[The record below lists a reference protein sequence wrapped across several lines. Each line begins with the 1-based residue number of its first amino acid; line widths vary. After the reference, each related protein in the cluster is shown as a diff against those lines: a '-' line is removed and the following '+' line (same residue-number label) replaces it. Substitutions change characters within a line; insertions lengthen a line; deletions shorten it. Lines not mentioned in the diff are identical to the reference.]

1 MPALNLDTDAVA
13 IAESLSR
20 SERPLVACLCAEW
33 CGTCRDYQAA
43 FNHLADAHPEAC
55 FVWIDIETHADLLD
69 DFDVEN
75 FPTILIEDAQA
86 RRFFGTVLPHPGI
99 VERMLTDLP
108 MLQDISGTPLLRTI
122 LCAVAPA

>member
-33 CGTCRDYQAA
+33 CGTCRDYLAA

-108 MLQDISGTPLLRTI
+108 MLQDIPGTPLLRTI